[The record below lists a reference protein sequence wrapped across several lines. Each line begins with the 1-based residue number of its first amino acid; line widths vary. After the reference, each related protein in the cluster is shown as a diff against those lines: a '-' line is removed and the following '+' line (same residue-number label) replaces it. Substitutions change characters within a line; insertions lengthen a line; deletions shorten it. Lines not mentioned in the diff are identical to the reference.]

1 MDRFET
7 SNLIMA
13 QATTQITVLLKEFAI
28 KKIGRNE
35 GKAQLKAI
43 EMRNDQT
50 DSRTM
55 LEFNSTFRQR
65 QT

>member
-1 MDRFET
+1 
-7 SNLIMA
+7 MA
-13 QATTQITVLLKEFAI
+13 QGYDANNRLLKEFAI

-55 LEFNSTFRQR
+55 LEFNFDLPPETNVK
-65 QT
+65 